1 VRRAIDNLQI
11 KSTISQRRTAR
22 VSQVRRHLK
31 PVNSIEYPTATH
43 PTKTEID
50 RTWFIIVKIC
60 QSRTSGRT
68 KNMSLNLPLP
78 DSIQNFINEQLAIG
92 DYSNAVEYILHLIR
106 QEQARAA
113 RVESLLLAGLDSGNS
128 IEITDDWWEP
138 KRAQLVQKLDRQ
150 QQ

>member
-1 VRRAIDNLQI
+1 MIEIGQI
-11 KSTISQRRTAR
+11 
-22 VSQVRRHLK
+22 
-31 PVNSIEYPTATH
+31 
-43 PTKTEID
+43 
-50 RTWFIIVKIC
+50 WFIIVKIC
-60 QSRTSGRT
+60 QGHTSGRT

-78 DSIQNFINEQLAIG
+78 DSIQKFINEQVAIG
-92 DYSNAVEYILHLIR
+92 GYSNAAEYILHLIR

-128 IEITDDWWEP
+128 IEITDDWWEQ